1 MTLAKR
7 LPRQPTINSM
17 KSSNGLPT
25 TTTARTLRAI
35 VLFIGLVFSSAA
47 FAQGVVSSGLTGNV
61 RDSAGKPVAGAT
73 ITATH
78 TPTGTAY
85 NATTTDTGR
94 YNFRGLIAGG
104 PYTVSIIASGFK
116 PLERPD
122 LMTQLGQDAKVD
134 FSLENSSVVV
144 MEKFTVSGLA
154 GELNANATG
163 AGSLLDTLRL
173 ATKPTTQRSLAD
185 LVSASSFVTLTSL
198 SSANDR
204 EEAHI
209 VAVGQNNRYNSVLI
223 DGSPINDQFG
233 LNGTGL
239 ASFFNPLSIDIIDQ
253 LSIEVSPYDTRL
265 SGFTGA
271 AVNAVTKSGTNTFH
285 GSLYYD
291 LSKDKLLGFRGQGP
305 DVAVG
310 PTQGIV
316 PILKRD
322 TQGFTFGGPI
332 LKNKLF
338 FFLNYEKF
346 IRIAPALTSGLNPD
360 AADLTLINARIAA
373 INTAAGKGTDFGTYT
388 QNIVN
393 QAQEKKKLAKIDWNI
408 VPGQRLS
415 VRYSETP
422 GTVPLFGD
430 FGLGSFGG
438 GIVTNSGGGTSA
450 FSSAFYS
457 QIRKEKNI
465 TATLT
470 SQWTQNFKTELRWG
484 IVKQDQYTPINATL
498 PQVRIFGING
508 TNNAGVRIS
517 NGVLE
522 MGTDQFRMG
531 NQINA
536 KTKTYSAV
544 GDYFMGNITFSGGVQ
559 YEKND
564 DYNLFRAGSYG
575 IFDYAN
581 IAAFQADTA
590 NGFSRGYYVQGT
602 PEADISDSSITG
614 VFGQAKW
621 EVLPRLNVM
630 AGLREDF
637 VASGTRPPF
646 NQLFKDRFG
655 IANNGTIDGVTVTS
669 PRISANWSVD
679 EGRTTQIRGGVGH
692 FLGRAPW
699 VFFSNSYSA
708 PGIGRYTDVQTTGSL
723 VTYLKTTFD
732 PANPIGVSPSIPA
745 TGRFEVDLTDD
756 KIQLPSVWR
765 GNLAVD
771 RKLSLWNSTLSL
783 EVIQTYND
791 KALFI
796 SNDNLLPT
804 TRGADGRQRFAGNPA
819 TVANAR
825 FAEFLNV
832 YHVKNIRTGE
842 SRYLTLNWDRPMKN
856 NWAANFTYTRG
867 RSTEASS
874 MGQTTAS
881 GMWQRNSVFNQ
892 NAVEEAHSDYEVP
905 NRVQTSYTRE
915 FVFMKDWK
923 TSATLYYEG
932 HTGNPFSYVYSTDL
946 NGDSQSNND
955 LIAVPTSA
963 SDARFDFSLMS
974 AADQAAYFAY
984 LQSTGLSKFAGGVA
998 PKNAFYQ
1005 PWVSR
1010 LDLHLAQ
1017 TIPIYKPA
1025 ELEVFLD
1032 FINLGAFLD
1041 NHLFNYFEKAPL
1053 NSNDVFWRVAAGGA
1067 SYGPD
1072 GRIRPTFNS
1081 AAANAN
1087 STMILDNVQSRWR
1100 IQAGAKLKF

>member
-1 MTLAKR
+1 MNTPTRILLA
-7 LPRQPTINSM
+7 P
-17 KSSNGLPT
+17 
-25 TTTARTLRAI
+25 TARILRAA
-35 VLFIGLVFSSAA
+35 VLFTGLALAPFAI
-47 FAQGVVSSGLTGNV
+47 AQGIVSAGLTGIV
-61 RDSAGKPVAGAT
+61 RDTGGKAVPGAA
-73 ITATH
+73 ITAVH
-78 TPTGTAY
+78 TPTGTSYDAVT
-85 NATTTDTGR
+85 NATGR
-94 YNFRGLIAGG
+94 YNFRGMIAGG
-104 PYTVSIIASGFK
+104 PYTVSVTASGFK
-116 PLERPD
+116 PVERTD
-122 LMTQLGQDAKVD
+122 INTQLGQDLAAD
-134 FSLENSSVVV
+134 FSLEASSVVV
-144 MEKFTVSGLA
+144 MEKYTVTA
-154 GELNANATG
+154 QTNELNGNAAG
-163 AGSLLDTLRL
+163 AGTLLDSMRL

-185 LVSASSFVTLTSL
+185 LVSASSFVTLASL

-209 VAVGQNNRYNSVLI
+209 VALGQNNRYNSVLI

-253 LSIEVSPYDTRL
+253 LAIDVSPYDTRL

-285 GSLYYD
+285 GSVYYD
-291 LSKDKLLGFRGQGP
+291 LSKDNLFGFKGQGP

-316 PILKRD
+316 PILKRE
-322 TQGFTFGGPI
+322 TKGFTFGGPI

-338 FFLNYEKF
+338 FFVNYEKF

-360 AADLTLINARIAA
+360 AADVAAITAQIAA
-373 INTAAGKGTDFGTYT
+373 IATAVGKGANFGTYS
-388 QNIVN
+388 QNVVN
-393 QAQEKKKLAKIDWNI
+393 QAQEEKKLVKIDWNI

-422 GTVPLFGD
+422 GQVPQFGD
-430 FGLGSFGG
+430 FGLTSFGG
-438 GIVTNSGGGTSA
+438 GIVTNSGGGTSV
-450 FSSAFYS
+450 FGSAFYS

-484 IVKQDQYTPINATL
+484 EVKQDQYTPIVATL

-508 TNNAGVRIS
+508 TNQAGLRIT

-536 KTKTYSAV
+536 ETKNYSAV
-544 GDYFMGNITFSGGVQ
+544 GDYFMGNITLSGGVQ
-559 YEKND
+559 YEKNN

-590 NGFSRGYYVQGT
+590 NGFSRAYYVQGT
-602 PEADISDSSITG
+602 PQADVSESSITSI
-614 VFGQAKW
+614 FGQAKW
-621 EVLPRLNVM
+621 EVRPRLTVT

-637 VASGTRPPF
+637 VGSDTRPPF

-655 IANNGTIDGVTVTS
+655 FANNGTIDGVDVTS
-669 PRISANWSVD
+669 PRVSANWGVD
-679 EGRTTQIRGGVGH
+679 ESRTTQLRGGVGH

-708 PGIGRYTDVQTTGSL
+708 PGVGRYSDIQTSGSL
-723 VTYLKTTFD
+723 VNYLKSTFD
-732 PANPIGVSPSIPA
+732 PANPIGVSTSVPA
-745 TGRFEVDLTDD
+745 SGRFEVDLTDD

-765 GNLAVD
+765 GNFAID
-771 RKLSLWNSTLSL
+771 RKLPIWNSTLTF
-783 EVIQTYND
+783 EAIQTYND

-796 SNDNLLPT
+796 TNDNLLPT
-804 TRGADGRQRFAGNPA
+804 TKGADGRQRFAGNPN

-825 FAEFLNV
+825 FAEFTNV
-832 YHVKNIRTGE
+832 YHVRNISTGE
-842 SRYLTLNWDRPMKN
+842 SRYITLNWDRPMKDS
-856 NWAANFTYTRG
+856 WAANFSYTRG

-892 NAVEEAHSDYEVP
+892 NSVEEAHSDYEVP
-905 NRVQTSYTRE
+905 DRLQATYTRE
-915 FVFMKDWK
+915 FRFKKEWK

-946 NGDSQSNND
+946 NGDSQTNND
-955 LIAVPTSA
+955 LVAVPTGT
-963 SDARFDFSLMS
+963 SDPRFDFSQMS
-974 AADQAAYFAY
+974 AADQAAYFAF
-984 LQSTGLSKFAGGVA
+984 LQSTGLNKYAGGVA

-1005 PWVSR
+1005 PWVNR

-1017 TIPIYKPA
+1017 SIPIYKPA
-1025 ELEVFLD
+1025 ELELFLD
-1032 FINLGAFLD
+1032 FINLGSFLD
-1041 NHLFNYFEKAPL
+1041 KKLFNYFEKAPL
-1053 NSNDVFWRVAAGGA
+1053 SSNDVFWRAAAGGA
-1067 SYGPD
+1067 TYGPD
-1072 GRIRPTFNS
+1072 GRIRPTFS
-1081 AAANAN
+1081 SISANAN
-1087 STMILDNVQSRWR
+1087 TTMVLDNVQSRWR
-1100 IQAGAKLKF
+1100 IQVGAKLKF